1 MNFRFVKTERLKSK
15 KTIAA
20 LFEEGA
26 SLKKYPVRVQYIR
39 EENSKIC
46 KAAFVV
52 PKRNFK
58 RAVDRNRIK
67 RQLKEAYRLHK
78 HLLNNNN
85 GTTFALLFLYLGNKK
100 LPYETIESA
109 VINLLKQL
117 TDETI

>member
-1 MNFRFVKTERLKSK
+1 MKFSFKKSERLKSK
-15 KTIAA
+15 KTFEM
-20 LFEEGA
+20 LFSEGKSIKKFPIRVIYLQNEE
-26 SLKKYPVRVQYIR
+26 Y
-39 EENSKIC
+39 KIC

-58 RAVDRNRIK
+58 RAVNRNRIK

-78 HLLNNNN
+78 HLLNSNK

-100 LPYETIESA
+100 LPYATIESA